1 MLEIYITRHGAT
13 EWNME
18 NRLQGSL
25 NSELTESGICNA
37 VLLGKRLSDIKFNVI
52 YSSPSK
58 RALETAGLIK
68 ADKAIQ
74 LKIVDDLN
82 EISFGDWEGK
92 TQEEIEEDFQ
102 AEYANFWNK
111 PHQYNHLGHNAEDL
125 KTFKQRVDQAMNQII
140 EENKNGRILIVTH
153 GVVIRAIMSLFW
165 DITTEKMWDPPM
177 ILGTSLTIVNYDEKQ
192 FKKVMLGDT
201 SHMESLGD

>member
-25 NSELTESGICNA
+25 NSELTARGIRNA
-37 VLLGKRLSDIKFNVI
+37 VLLGKRLSDIEFKVI

-58 RALETAGLIK
+58 RALETAKLIN
-68 ADKAIQ
+68 ADNAIP

-92 TQEEIEEDFQ
+92 TKEEIEEEDFK

-111 PHQYNHLGHNAEDL
+111 PHQYNHHGHNAEDL
-125 KTFKQRVDQAMNQII
+125 LTFKQRVDHAMKQII
-140 EENKNGRILIVTH
+140 EGNKNGRILIVTH
-153 GVVIRAIMSLFW
+153 GVVIRALMSLFW
-165 DITTEKMWDPPM
+165 NIPTEKMWDPPV
-177 ILGTSLTIVNYDEKQ
+177 ILGTSLTIVNYDGKQ
-192 FKKVMLGDT
+192 FKKVIVGDT
-201 SHMESLGD
+201 SHME